1 MQSSDRKIAVYPCCG
16 SDFRQPMFILRN
28 YVDHV
33 IFCDIDKKRYNA
45 FEIFKTKNNIPL
57 KPTCEFYLGD
67 AIECL
72 RSLKTLDVLYYK
84 GDGAGEGGSGILI
97 LGDRVLEWLVPKMTY
112 TGLIITDG
120 SNSRGSNF
128 ERMVRPSGLD
138 KHGRHFSLVE
148 MVNGLYCIA
157 VSPKVTTDR

>member
-1 MQSSDRKIAVYPCCG
+1 MQPSDRKVAVYPCCAR
-16 SDFRQPMFILRN
+16 DFRRPLFILGK

-33 IFCDIDKKRYNA
+33 IFCDIDPKRLAA
-45 FEIFKTKNNIPL
+45 FELFKTKKNLPQ
-57 KPTCEFYLGD
+57 KPTSEFYLGD

-72 RSLKTLDVLYYK
+72 QSIESFDVLYYTN
-84 GDGAGEGGSGILI
+84 DGVGEGGSGVFV
-97 LGDRVLEWLVPKMTY
+97 LGDRVLEWLVPKMAS

-128 ERMVRPSGLD
+128 ERMIRPSGLN

-148 MVNGLYCIA
+148 KIDGLSVIA
-157 VSPKVTTDR
+157 VIPNSDK